1 MRKKVILNILYPY
14 LSELEKNVLKLL
26 KTTMFITVTF
36 SSDDFL
42 WNVVFH
48 QVYLGKKLKGREPC
62 DGNIDEK
69 KKAQLTVR
77 IWLQ

>member
-1 MRKKVILNILYPY
+1 MC
-14 LSELEKNVLKLL
+14 
-26 KTTMFITVTF
+26 ITVTF
-36 SSDDFL
+36 SSDDIL
-42 WNVVFH
+42 WNVLFH

-69 KKAQLTVR
+69 KEAQLTIR

>member
-1 MRKKVILNILYPY
+1 M
-14 LSELEKNVLKLL
+14 LKLL
-26 KTTMFITVTF
+26 KTTIFITVTF

-42 WNVVFH
+42 RNVVFH

-69 KKAQLTVR
+69 KKAQLNVR
-77 IWLQ
+77 I

>member
-1 MRKKVILNILYPY
+1 M
-14 LSELEKNVLKLL
+14 
-26 KTTMFITVTF
+26 KTTIFITVTF

-42 WNVVFH
+42 WNVVFD

-62 DGNIDEK
+62 DGNIDENE
-69 KKAQLTVR
+69 KAQPTVR